1 MQLDKK
7 GFINKRQLNKYQ
19 GDSRNVA
26 NLKELVNSK
35 STIHVTLT
43 DDPINVTDKMGK
55 QNSVEM
61 FYQGQMEDFK
71 DPNFEYTSGNVNGD
85 VGMGGLALLPGNYSE
100 TISPNNNIYLYINK
114 IFSKLSQSE
123 VFCDESAHAL
133 IFLRTGDRSKS
144 SHQQVPGLGETNTM
158 LRNIIIESR
167 KETVKKQQ

>member
-1 MQLDKK
+1 MRVDPDVRKFKPVSGDELEMIKYTLPEDARQYVQLDKK

-71 DPNFEYTSGNVNGD
+71 DPNFE
-85 VGMGGLALLPGNYSE
+85 
-100 TISPNNNIYLYINK
+100 NK
-114 IFSKLSQSE
+114 IGRASCRERVYVL
-123 VFCDESAHAL
+123 V
-133 IFLRTGDRSKS
+133 
-144 SHQQVPGLGETNTM
+144 
-158 LRNIIIESR
+158 
-167 KETVKKQQ
+167 